1 MTTSP
6 IRLLIAEDHK
16 MLLEGYQQLF
26 TPFEDIAILG
36 TATNY
41 YDVINQLK
49 SNFFDVML
57 LDLSMPATFQN
68 SLTRLSGLDVLEF
81 IKKEKL
87 AVKPLVVSSHQDY
100 QIIKKATSLGA
111 KGYVFK
117 NTDIAELVVAIRT
130 VVQNHT
136 YFQKEV
142 AEILKTKKEDEN
154 RVTGEGIK
162 LSPREREILRLMA
175 EGQKSEEIADELGLV
190 KYTIEEYRT
199 NLIKKFKAK
208 NAVHLVKIACD
219 FKFL

>member
-16 MLLEGYQQLF
+16 MVLQGYQQLLA
-26 TPFEDIAILG
+26 PFKDISILG

-68 SLTRLSGLDVLEF
+68 NLARLSGLDVLDF
-81 IKKEKL
+81 VKKEKL
-87 AVKPLVVSSHQDY
+87 SVKSLVVSSHQDY
-100 QIIKKATSLGA
+100 QIIKKATTLGA
-111 KGYVFK
+111 KGYLFK
-117 NTDIAELVVAIRT
+117 NADISELVVAIRT
-130 VVQNHT
+130 VAQNHS

-142 AEILKTKKEDEN
+142 AEILKTKKENEN
-154 RVTGEGIK
+154 RMAGEGVKIT
-162 LSPREREILRLMA
+162 PREREILRLLA
-175 EGQKSEEIADELGLV
+175 DGNRSEEIAIKLKLN
-190 KYTIEEYRT
+190 KYTIEEYRA
-199 NLIKKFKAK
+199 NLIKKFNAK

-219 FKFL
+219 HKFL